1 MGCYPLEVMITR
13 RALLLL
19 GVWAVSGCLTRSLPV
34 PPPSATVQALTA
46 CAPEDCPN
54 GGVTVT
60 VAGLAQPGAM
70 VLVEDTNPA
79 TVGPRG
85 EALVAGARALEDGA
99 FRVVLTPVRDGTTV
113 RAPQRGDTLN
123 VYQITASGEAS
134 QSLFLQVPR

>member
-1 MGCYPLEVMITR
+1 MISR
-13 RALLLL
+13 RAVLWL
-19 GVWAVSGCLTRSLPV
+19 GVWAASGCLTRSLPV

-60 VAGLAQPGAM
+60 VAGTAQPGAM
-70 VLVEDTNPA
+70 VLVEDTNRA

-99 FRVVLTPVRDGTTV
+99 FRVVLAPVRDGATV